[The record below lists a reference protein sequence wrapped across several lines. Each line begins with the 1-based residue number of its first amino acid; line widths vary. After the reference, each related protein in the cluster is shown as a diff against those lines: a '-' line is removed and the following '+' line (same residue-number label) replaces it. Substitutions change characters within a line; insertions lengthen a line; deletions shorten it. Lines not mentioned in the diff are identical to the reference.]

1 MMELFNDKEFIALE
15 KEYKFLSRARETMAS
30 RHGGLDKLT
39 YIIFDLETTGLDSL
53 KDEIIEIGAIKIEN
67 SEVKDI
73 FNKLVK
79 PETLVSSRITEI
91 TGISQEMLE
100 NEPPIKPVL
109 AKFMEFIGDNILV
122 AHNADFDSGFIKT
135 QLKKHF
141 NKDILNPTLC
151 TLNISRDILP
161 NLDNHKLHTIAKYYH
176 LNVVNRHRAIGD
188 VELTLQI
195 WLRFLD
201 KLKEKN
207 VHDRKELEE
216 YAQKLAGI
224 EKPVRS

>member
-15 KEYKFLSRARETMAS
+15 KEYKFLSRARESVAS
-30 RHGGLDKLT
+30 KHGGLDKLT
-39 YIIFDLETTGLDSL
+39 YVIFDLETTGLESL
-53 KDEIIEIGAIKIEN
+53 RDEIIEIGAIKIEN
-67 SEVKDI
+67 REVKDV

-79 PETLVSSRITEI
+79 PEKLVSSHITEL

-109 AKFMEFIGDNILV
+109 AQFMEFIGDNILI
-122 AHNADFDSGFIKT
+122 AHNAEFDSGFIKT
-135 QLKKHF
+135 QLKKNF
-141 NKDILNPTLC
+141 NKDLTNTTIC
-151 TLNISRDILP
+151 TLHISRDVLP
-161 NLDNHKLHTIAKYYH
+161 NLDNHKLHTIANYYN

-207 VHDRKELEE
+207 ILDRKGLEE

-224 EKPVRS
+224 AVQKRS